1 MMYDNHG
8 LDCSQVEYIVELMRD
23 LYKYELIFQ
32 DFKRHEF
39 TLNDND
45 EKFVIPY
52 RNKLNQIVES
62 LYDLTKYG
70 ERLHKM
76 TIREVEKTWKN
87 KENVEKLIQY
97 AIFCISK
104 EN

>member
-1 MMYDNHG
+1 MMYNNHG
-8 LDCSQVEYIVELMRD
+8 LDVEQVEFIVELMQD
-23 LYKYELIFQ
+23 LYSLELIFQ

-52 RNKLNQIVES
+52 KKKLKQNVEL
-62 LYDLTKYG
+62 LYNLTKYG

-76 TIREVEKTWKN
+76 TIHEAVKTFEN
-87 KENVEKLIQY
+87 KENVERLIQY
-97 AIFCISK
+97 AIKCISM
-104 EN
+104 ED